1 MNSWFR
7 TLLDKQVFG
16 ICSVIADFL
25 QMKAS
30 SVRFF
35 LIYSSFFTLGSTLL
49 LYLMIA
55 FLVRLKDLINSNRD
69 FVYES

>member
-1 MNSWFR
+1 MKTWFR

-25 QMKAS
+25 HMKAS

-35 LIYSSFFTLGSTLL
+35 FIYSSFFTLGSPFI
-49 LYLMIA
+49 LYLIIA

-69 FVYES
+69 SVYES